1 SMYLCD
7 NAGMVVIC
15 GGTSGYN
22 GDVDLRHL
30 WMRSKRLQGSHYA
43 GTRECREVIELV
55 GTGMLDPCLSA
66 CETFQDIGRMHQM
79 MHDNVHPSGNMA
91 VLVNAPRRG
100 ESTLELPAA

>member
-1 SMYLCD
+1 
-7 NAGMVVIC
+7 MVVIC

-43 GTRECREVIELV
+43 DTRQCREVINLV
-55 GTGMLDPCLSA
+55 GAADARPCLSV
-66 CETFQDIGRMHQM
+66 CDGFQDIGRMHQM

-100 ESTLELPAA
+100 GTTLELSAA